1 VEDAMK
7 VLLIVLAAIA
17 ALLLLGV
24 LRYLLMSKAQK
35 IFFKQQLKALPHML
49 PRYFV

>member
-1 VEDAMK
+1 MK
-7 VLLIVLAAIA
+7 VLLIILAVIVGIC
-17 ALLLLGV
+17 LLGII
-24 LRYLLMSKAQK
+24 RYLFMSKPQK

>member
-1 VEDAMK
+1 MK
-7 VLLIVLAAIA
+7 IFWIICIVVAGLMVL
-17 ALLLLGV
+17 GF

-35 IFFKQQLKALPHML
+35 VFFKQQMKALPHML

>member
-1 VEDAMK
+1 MK
-7 VLLIVLAAIA
+7 VLLIIVAVIVG
-17 ALLLLGV
+17 LLLLGG
-24 LRYLLMSKAQK
+24 LRYLLMSRPQK

>member
-1 VEDAMK
+1 MK
-7 VLLIVLAAIA
+7 TLIVILAVAVGLCILC
-17 ALLLLGV
+17 ALF
-24 LRYLLMSKAQK
+24 YLLMSKPKK